1 MDWRSHPY
9 IPPNDHLFWFLH
21 KVGYRKAETGE
32 VVVDA
37 TSPEEFNRRL
47 REVIRLD
54 QRSIGRY

>member
-21 KVGYRKAETGE
+21 KVVYRKAETGE

-37 TSPEEFNRRL
+37 ASPEEFN
-47 REVIRLD
+47 
-54 QRSIGRY
+54 